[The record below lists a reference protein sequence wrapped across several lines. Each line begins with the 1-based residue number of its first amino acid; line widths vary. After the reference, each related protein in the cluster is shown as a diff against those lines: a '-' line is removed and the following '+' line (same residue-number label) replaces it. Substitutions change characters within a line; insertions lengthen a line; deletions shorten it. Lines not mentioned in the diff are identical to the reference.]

1 MILHAHVTCDLRH
14 LRKHINNLEHC
25 RDTARLS
32 SCMTDFSSPAG
43 SMRDE
48 KRGLDGSNL
57 EKQKRDVHYDDD
69 EKGDG
74 EEISDLERKLRELDP
89 EEAEPLRRQIQYDE
103 VSANL
108 FTIVKPTN
116 AFDKFVLCLG
126 IFFAIVHGVAL
137 PCLTFVVKAIINKF
151 TTETQG
157 DPPNFMSD
165 IGHLAKY
172 FVYIGVG
179 IIGSSA
185 IESYLLEDRG
195 ELISGRWRKNFL
207 SAVISQNIAFFDR
220 LGSGQITTSI
230 TNDTTSIQEAF
241 HHTATVVQGLSTFVA
256 AIVISLILQWK
267 IALILLSA
275 VFVNFCAM
283 AIGGGTMGKFQ
294 AASESAFQQGS
305 TIAEEAFSAIRTTVA
320 FNSQEVLTK
329 KFDRALVVAAGH
341 SYHAGIAL
349 SGMLAVIWAVVMF
362 TYSLGFWEGSRILGW
377 SLESDS
383 TNTNVIGSI
392 FGVILAMLIGSF
404 QLGNIAPSIRFIV
417 KGISAVKSL
426 ARVINRRPVVDSQ
439 DDNGEI
445 ISPELVKGHIVL
457 TNIRFR
463 YPSRP
468 EALILPDFSLDIPAG
483 KMVALVGASGGGK
496 STIVGL
502 LERFYTPIRGEILID
517 GVSIDKLNLRWL
529 RQQIGYVQQE
539 PTLFA
544 DTIFE
549 NVAYGLIGSPWENAA
564 EEDKREKV
572 IAACKNANAYDFIQ
586 TLTDGFET
594 NVGDRGFLLSGGQ
607 KQRIC
612 IARAIVSDPPILL
625 LDEATSALDTKSEGI
640 VQEALDR
647 ASHNRTTIVIAH
659 RLSTVKNAD
668 KIVVLSSG
676 QIVEQGTHSEL
687 LSHNGTYS
695 QLVAAQQVTKLKR
708 KNDYGEEED
717 DDGSDSGDEGQGLI
731 VQEDAIASAD
741 AGNRESFIIASS
753 PEKGKLGSENVP
765 GIKDPVDGYFLKYMG
780 LLWSLNRN
788 ERIYI
793 CIGIFAAF
801 IMGYSFPSLAMIT
814 GFIVQGLMTDI
825 TKSISMMRHNVNVL
839 TGWLFFLG
847 CIMFIACAVMT
858 FVLSLASDR
867 LVRNIRLELFKQILR
882 LDIAFFDYPGN
893 TPGALTSVLAK
904 ESKAIEGMGGAT
916 MGQILQSVVILV
928 SGIATGIPWNWR
940 IGLVATATTPIL
952 LACGFLRVWI
962 ITKLGEH
969 ARKVYEGSGSLA
981 SSYVSAIRT
990 VQSLTRERGV
1000 VRQYSSVIDA
1010 QVKRSRTELM
1020 LSAIMYGLS
1029 QGLTQWVDAL
1039 VFWWGSK
1046 VMHNH
1051 QATVKTNLIAFLS
1064 IILGGQS
1071 AGQIF
1076 SYSPDLTK
1084 AFKAAQNIYRIL
1096 TAQPW
1101 IDSWSKGG
1109 IMVDDSIEGD
1119 LEFRKVYFRYPT
1131 RPEVPVLRGVNLK
1144 ARPGQYIALVGPSG
1158 CGKSTSV
1165 GLIERFYD
1173 VLGGNVLIDGKDIRE
1188 YNLKSLRSHM
1198 ALVQQEPMLYSGTIK
1213 ENIIMGWAGD
1223 VADLTDE
1230 MIEAAARKANIH
1242 DFIMSLPN
1250 GYDTISGY
1258 GSSTL
1263 LSGGQKQRV
1272 AIARALISDPRI
1284 LILDESTAALDS
1296 DSERIVQAAL
1306 DEAAKGR
1313 TTVTIAH
1320 RLSTIQK
1327 ADVIYVFEGGKIAE
1341 QGTHQE
1347 LLALRGRY
1355 AELVNLQGLES

>member
-1 MILHAHVTCDLRH
+1 
-14 LRKHINNLEHC
+14 
-25 RDTARLS
+25 
-32 SCMTDFSSPAG
+32 MTDTSS
-43 SMRDE
+43 SSTSVQDE
-48 KRGLDGSNL
+48 KKGWNPFKSKSQKNEGSVVDDKVGKGDVDDL
-57 EKQKRDVHYDDD
+57 EK
-69 EKGDG
+69 
-74 EEISDLERKLRELDP
+74 KLQELDP
-89 EEAEPLRRQIQYDE
+89 EEAEPLRKQLRYDE
-103 VSANL
+103 VNVSI
-108 FTIVKPTN
+108 FTIVRPTTL
-116 AFDKFVLCLG
+116 FDRFVLCLG
-126 IFFAIVHGVAL
+126 AFFAIVHGVAL
-137 PCLTFVVKAIINKF
+137 PCITFVVAAIINEF
-151 TTETQG
+151 TFQTQG
-157 DPPNFMSD
+157 NAPDFMD
-165 IGHLAKY
+165 KIGHLALY
-172 FVYIGVG
+172 FVYIGIG
-179 IIGSSA
+179 IIGSS
-185 IESYLLEDRG
+185 ILESYLLEDRG
-195 ELISGRWRKNFL
+195 ELIAGRWRKQFL
-207 SAVISQNIAFFDR
+207 AAVISQNIAFFDR
-220 LGSGQITTSI
+220 LGSGQITASI

-241 HHTATVVQGLSTFVA
+241 HHAATLMQGLATFVA
-256 AIVISLILQWK
+256 AIVISLTMQWK

-283 AIGGGTMGKFQ
+283 AVGGGTMGKYQ
-294 AASESAFQQGS
+294 AASEAAFQKGS

-320 FNSQEVLTK
+320 FNSQENIAK
-329 KFDRALVVAAGH
+329 KFDEALIIAANH
-341 SYHAGIAL
+341 SYHAGVSL
-349 SGMLAVIWAVVMF
+349 SFMLAVIWAVVMF
-362 TYSLGFWEGSRILGW
+362 TYALGFWEGSRILGW
-377 SLESDS
+377 SLEDS
-383 TNTNVIGSI
+383 GNAEVIGHI

-417 KGISAVKSL
+417 KAVSAVKSL
-426 ARVINRRPVVDSQ
+426 SRLIDRQPLIDSN
-439 DDNGEI
+439 DDSGEI
-445 ISPELVKGHIVL
+445 IPPEQVKGHIILKNV
-457 TNIRFR
+457 RFR

-468 EALILPDFSLDIPAG
+468 EALVLPDFSLDIPPG
-483 KMVALVGASGGGK
+483 KAVALVGASGGGK

-502 LERFYTPIRGEILID
+502 LERFYTPLKGEIILD

-529 RQQIGYVQQE
+529 RRQIGYVQQE

-544 DTIFE
+544 DTIYE
-549 NVAYGLIGSPWENAA
+549 NVAYGLIGTPWENAD

-647 ASHNRTTIVIAH
+647 ASYNRTTIVIAH
-659 RLSTVKNAD
+659 RLSTIKNAD

-676 QIVEQGTHSEL
+676 QIVEQGNHREL
-687 LSHNGTYS
+687 MSHDSVYS
-695 QLVAAQQVTKLKR
+695 RLVAAQQVSKLKH
-708 KNDYGEEED
+708 EED
-717 DDGSDSGDEGQGLI
+717 GDGDEVDEKGVIAEDGTSSSGLLI
-731 VQEDAIASAD
+731 QEDTLAADPGKRDSAVLAS
-741 AGNRESFIIASS
+741 NLQTE
-753 PEKGKLGSENVP
+753 KLGAENVP
-765 GIKDPVDGYFLKYMG
+765 GIKNPIDGYLLKYMS
-780 LLWSLNRN
+780 LLWSLNRK
-788 ERIYI
+788 ERLYI
-793 CIGIFAAF
+793 CIGIGSAF

-814 GFIVQGLMTDI
+814 GFIVQDLMTDI
-825 TKSISMMRHNVNVL
+825 VAYGNDIRRSVSLMRHDVNVL
-839 TGWLFFLG
+839 TAWLFFLG
-847 CIMFIACAVMT
+847 CIMFIACCTMT
-858 FVLSLASDR
+858 FVLSISSDR
-867 LVRNIRLELFKQILR
+867 LVRNIRLQLFRQIMR

-904 ESKAIEGMGGAT
+904 ESKAIEGLGGAT
-916 MGQILQSVVILV
+916 LGQILQSFVILV

-981 SSYVSAIRT
+981 SSYVGAIRT

-1000 VRQYSSVIDA
+1000 VNEYSSVIDA
-1010 QVKRSRTELM
+1010 QVRRSRLELIF
-1020 LSAIMYGLS
+1020 SAIMYGLS
-1029 QGLTQWVDAL
+1029 QGLTPWVDAL

-1046 VMHNH
+1046 VMHNN

-1101 IDSWSKGG
+1101 IDTWSQGG
-1109 IMVDDSIEGD
+1109 IICSEAIRGD
-1119 LEFRKVYFRYPT
+1119 VEFRDVHFRYPT
-1131 RPEVPVLRGVNLK
+1131 RPEVPVLRGVNLRAK
-1144 ARPGQYIALVGPSG
+1144 PGYYIALVGPSG

-1173 VLGGNVLIDGKDIRE
+1173 VLGGSVLIDGKDIRE
-1188 YNLKSLRSHM
+1188 YNLKSLRSQM

-1213 ENIIMGWAGD
+1213 ENIIMGWAGE
-1223 VADLTDE
+1223 ACDLTDE

-1284 LILDESTAALDS
+1284 LVLDESTAALDS

-1327 ADVIYVFEGGKIAE
+1327 ADIIYVFEDGRIGEK
-1341 QGTHQE
+1341 GTHQE
-1347 LLALRGRY
+1347 LLALQGRY